1 MKDIWAAAGTI
12 EKVGGVLLTIAAI
25 WGVGSAI
32 YNHWMPRDEAH
43 LEHQEIA
50 QQIVQNQKSYL
61 ERDKFDR
68 IDRHDREIA
77 RYERDLIDP
86 DIPERERAFIAREI
100 QRLEALK
107 ACIRSE
113 SC

>member
-1 MKDIWAAAGTI
+1 MKTLWSAAGTI
-12 EKVGGVLLTIAAI
+12 EKIGGIVITIAAI
-25 WGVGSAI
+25 WGIGNAV
-32 YNHWMPRDEAH
+32 YNHWMPREEAH

-50 QQIVQNQKSYL
+50 QQIILNQQSYL

-68 IDRHDREIA
+68 LDRHDREIA
-77 RYERDLIDP
+77 RYERDLISP
-86 DIPERERAFIAREI
+86 NIPEQERAFIAREI